1 AIVGIF
7 VVILICLFSAQWF
20 GTDKVGY
27 SFAPIIL
34 IWFSVIGGIGVYNLF
49 KHDIKILCSF
59 NPIYIIDYFKR
70 NGIGG
75 GCLVHYGY
83 CCGCSDGH
91 HNTLNFSHNAN
102 NMEDKRLKDNI
113 VLHGLIQICTRWI
126 SSSGLFILP
135 NDDDGYLALCIPKE
149 IYV

>member
-1 AIVGIF
+1 MELVGVVLCITGTEAIFADLGHFSVRAVQPTF
-7 VVILICLFSAQWF
+7 VVAIAASIIASQAMIS
-20 GTDKVGY
+20 G
-27 SFAPIIL
+27 SFTIISQAL
-34 IWFSVIGGIGVYNLF
+34 SL
-49 KHDIKILCSF
+49 
-59 NPIYIIDYFKR
+59 
-70 NGIGG
+70 
-75 GCLVHYGY
+75 GCFPRSLLPFEPLKKLGMHTGY